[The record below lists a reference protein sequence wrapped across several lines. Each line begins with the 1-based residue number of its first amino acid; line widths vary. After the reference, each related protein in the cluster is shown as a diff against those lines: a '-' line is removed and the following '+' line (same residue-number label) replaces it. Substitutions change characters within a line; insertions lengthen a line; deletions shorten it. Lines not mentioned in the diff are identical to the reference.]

1 MVESDSIT
9 LIMLENKISFIPQK
23 SLDICCEFGHADDA
37 YAWRKSTKEGDKD
50 KDFLLQLRK

>member
-23 SLDICCEFGHADDA
+23 SLDICCEFGRADDA
-37 YAWRKSTKEGDKD
+37 YANAWRKSTKEGDID
-50 KDFLLQLRK
+50 KDFLST